1 MKNITYLSNV
11 DASLFSKN
19 KNNKFTT
26 LLESDLLTSYLP
38 QGELAIAVKSI
49 SFPVNVSNEKQEIV
63 VGIRSSITSEAM
75 ICNSQCDKIISVF
88 LIRKWKNDVCSYE
101 VVNPV
106 FFQSSLTL
114 IRNPTFELIDVV
126 NNTPLSYISEN
137 NEPTIVEIMVK
148 EKDKNRM
155 KPPFN
160 MLLISSDEKSSKLYQ
175 NNNNMNFTIHLNERK
190 DFNTNW
196 ILILKSIQLTSR
208 IFNIPND
215 DYHFTYLEFQQDI
228 SIKRK
233 DDQVVLDST
242 PQRYVNESI
251 TKGCYSN
258 TKTLLEQ
265 INLQLNNHNIPV
277 IIDLWIRQARI
288 KTDVKKLKEKQEKE
302 IKEEGKV
309 MRYVLVLSKK
319 LSELLGF
326 HEAKTNQNFV
336 IDLLKRDAIISKY
349 HINIF
354 HGLPRSLIVNCDIVK
369 PITVGK
375 KSMKML
381 RLLHPSS
388 DKIDEHNVLNFAFRQ
403 NTIAKIDINWF
414 DHINIYITD
423 VYGNQIL
430 AEDNHPTI
438 AHLSFVNI

>member
-38 QGELAIAVKSI
+38 QEELAIAVKSI

-63 VGIRSSITSEAM
+63 VGVRSSITSEAM

-242 PQRYVNESI
+242 
-251 TKGCYSN
+251 
-258 TKTLLEQ
+258 LL
-265 INLQLNNHNIPV
+265 
-277 IIDLWIRQARI
+277 
-288 KTDVKKLKEKQEKE
+288 
-302 IKEEGKV
+302 
-309 MRYVLVLSKK
+309 
-319 LSELLGF
+319 
-326 HEAKTNQNFV
+326 
-336 IDLLKRDAIISKY
+336 
-349 HINIF
+349 
-354 HGLPRSLIVNCDIVK
+354 
-369 PITVGK
+369 
-375 KSMKML
+375 
-381 RLLHPSS
+381 
-388 DKIDEHNVLNFAFRQ
+388 
-403 NTIAKIDINWF
+403 
-414 DHINIYITD
+414 
-423 VYGNQIL
+423 
-430 AEDNHPTI
+430 
-438 AHLSFVNI
+438 